1 VNIFVDRRK
10 TTMTAVRKTITI
22 DDPKTVVLKD
32 LPFRRAQRV
41 EIVLIAEDERAA
53 LSESLRVLLKDTQAL
68 PSARSVG
75 EDEIE
80 QEVAAHRAG
89 R

>member
-1 VNIFVDRRK
+1 
-10 TTMTAVRKTITI
+10 MTAVRKTITI

-32 LPFRRAQRV
+32 LPFRRGQRV

-80 QEVAAHRAG
+80 QEVTAHRAG